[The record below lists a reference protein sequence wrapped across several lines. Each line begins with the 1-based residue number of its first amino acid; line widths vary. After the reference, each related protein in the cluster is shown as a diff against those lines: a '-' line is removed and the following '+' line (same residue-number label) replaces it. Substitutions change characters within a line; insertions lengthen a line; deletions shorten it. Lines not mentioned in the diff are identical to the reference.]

1 MSDLVFDATD
11 SARIPTT
18 QRVQPNVRLASSVL
32 LVCAGYYIG
41 ALIGKSL
48 RFPSSNLAL
57 IWPPTAVLLAGL
69 LLARRRTWWIYL
81 LAAAPVHIL
90 VQSQDAVPVWG
101 IMSLLLGN
109 FGQAVLAALSV
120 RYFNQGAPPFDSF
133 RAVVIFMLGAVIVA
147 PVVVSSIAA
156 YLYVLS
162 GWEQSYR
169 YAWGA
174 RVLSNALSTLMIVPP
189 IILLASRRAT
199 AKTAPAPPQRYVESG
214 LLIVA
219 VVLTGWISFSKQGE
233 ALFGMAC
240 PIILPLPVLLWSAVR
255 FRLEG
260 LCLCFL
266 LVAYVAFLHASGD
279 HGFLAINSPAQ
290 TVFSLQLYLILIA
303 LPLMMLAVL
312 VEERQAKEQAIREA
326 EARYRALVMAGAEM
340 VWRANAQ
347 GEGIFITPTWQNL
360 TGQNEE
366 QMRDFGWLEAVH
378 PDDRER
384 SNRLWKQ
391 AVHDRHAYEN
401 ELRVRTREGNYRHFH
416 IQAVP
421 VIAPDGS
428 VYEWV
433 GANRDITDRKR
444 AENALKQN
452 ENQVRLFVEHTP
464 ASVAMLDRDMRYILT
479 SRRWLT
485 DYNLGEQDVIGRS
498 HYEVFPEIPERWK
511 EIYRRCMV
519 GAVETCEE
527 DQFPRLDGTVDWIR
541 WEVRPWYI
549 ASGEIGGIIMFTEVI
564 TERKSAEKAIRESEE
579 RYRNVV
585 ETQTDLICC
594 NLPDTTLTFVN
605 DAYCRYFGKTRERLI
620 GTKFLEV
627 IPESAR
633 AAVLDHIE
641 MLVSYPSIGAT
652 EHEHEV
658 IKPDGSIGW
667 QHWID
672 RVLLDSDGRVVEVQA
687 IGRDVTE
694 RKRAEDALKD
704 ALDEVRR
711 LKERLELEN
720 VYLRSEVRGAHRY
733 GEILGESEGIRKV
746 LEQVDQVAVT
756 DMTVLVLGETGTG
769 KELVARLVYEK
780 SGRRERPLVKV
791 NCSALPAELIE
802 SELFGH
808 ERGAFTGAVAKQVG
822 RFELAD
828 GGTIFLDEVGELPLG
843 LQSKLLTVLQEGE
856 FERLGSGKTIKVD
869 VRVIAATNRNM
880 IEAVQQGRFR
890 SDLYYR
896 LNVYPI
902 EIPPLRERRED
913 IGLLAEAFL
922 QEGGRRLGKSFGK
935 IPGKVIEAL
944 QGYSWPGNVRELEN
958 VIGRAAVTSTGL
970 TLQLPDGWNQASG
983 TGLGFN
989 ASTMLPEPFMSH
1001 KEENIQSLLTL
1012 EQFERTR
1019 ILEVL
1024 QQTNWRIEGPRGA
1037 ARILGLHP
1045 NTLRSRMN
1053 KLRIRRSAKPRDLV
1067 VETTK

>member
-18 QRVQPNVRLASSVL
+18 QRVQPNVRLALSVL

-391 AVHDRHAYEN
+391 AVHDRHAYET

-444 AENALKQN
+444 AE
-452 ENQVRLFVEHTP
+452 
-464 ASVAMLDRDMRYILT
+464 
-479 SRRWLT
+479 
-485 DYNLGEQDVIGRS
+485 
-498 HYEVFPEIPERWK
+498 
-511 EIYRRCMV
+511 
-519 GAVETCEE
+519 
-527 DQFPRLDGTVDWIR
+527 
-541 WEVRPWYI
+541 
-549 ASGEIGGIIMFTEVI
+549 
-564 TERKSAEKAIRESEE
+564 
-579 RYRNVV
+579 
-585 ETQTDLICC
+585 
-594 NLPDTTLTFVN
+594 
-605 DAYCRYFGKTRERLI
+605 
-620 GTKFLEV
+620 
-627 IPESAR
+627 
-633 AAVLDHIE
+633 
-641 MLVSYPSIGAT
+641 
-652 EHEHEV
+652 
-658 IKPDGSIGW
+658 
-667 QHWID
+667 
-672 RVLLDSDGRVVEVQA
+672 
-687 IGRDVTE
+687 
-694 RKRAEDALKD
+694 DALKD

-720 VYLRSEVRGAHRY
+720 VYLRSEVMGAHRH

-746 LEQVDQVAVT
+746 LEQVEQVAIT

-869 VRVIAATNRNM
+869 VRVIAATNRNL

-935 IPGKVIEAL
+935 IPGEVIEAL

-983 TGLGFN
+983 
-989 ASTMLPEPFMSH
+989 PRDWV
-1001 KEENIQSLLTL
+1001 LTL
-1012 EQFERTR
+1012 PRCYQNHSCPIKKKIHNRCSRWSNSNER
-1019 ILEVL
+1019 
-1024 QQTNWRIEGPRGA
+1024 A
-1037 ARILGLHP
+1037 S
-1045 NTLRSRMN
+1045 LRSCN
-1053 KLRIRRSAKPRDLV
+1053 KRIGGLRGRGERHLSWDCIPIRYALG
-1067 VETTK
+1067 